1 MHMIS
6 LRPAVT
12 DDSSFVFMVKRE
24 ALRESIAKTW
34 GWDETW
40 QKQYHDEH
48 FDPARYQIITM
59 DSVDIGCISI
69 DEQPEELYIAVL
81 ELLPAFQ
88 NRGIGTGLIQDLI
101 TRAKIE
107 GKSVTLEVLKV
118 NKRAKK
124 LYMRL
129 GFGDVPSEKLTHYRM
144 AFATDQ

>member
-1 MHMIS
+1 MIS